1 MAIPTRDDMWR
12 PILEIMA
19 TIKEEAVHRKS
30 ILEALEG
37 WFINNDPFTED
48 EWENLLRIRKSGQT
62 RLEYIMG
69 WALSD
74 LYFAG
79 LLLRPSRGY
88 YQITVLG
95 RKKREQPDKDL
106 RNFIKEKAQN
116 RKKETQE
123 KRKRNKEKV
132 TQGDSA
138 TPQEEK
144 KDSSPDEGMEL
155 LYSELNSRLAVELL
169 ERVKTMPPA
178 SFEQLVVHLLSKM
191 GYGQGETVGQT
202 GDGGIDGIINQDAL
216 GLEKVYIQAKRWGEN
231 QVGDREIRNF
241 SGSLD
246 GEGATKGV
254 FITSSTFSKKARERA
269 KSISQG
275 NKLIRLIDGKELVR
289 LMVNHD
295 VGVVLKIRYDVKQ
308 LDENFFA

>member
-1 MAIPTRDDMWR
+1 M
-12 PILEIMA
+12 
-19 TIKEEAVHRKS
+19 
-30 ILEALEG
+30 
-37 WFINNDPFTED
+37 
-48 EWENLLRIRKSGQT
+48 
-62 RLEYIMG
+62 
-69 WALSD
+69 
-74 LYFAG
+74 
-79 LLLRPSRGY
+79 
-88 YQITVLG
+88 
-95 RKKREQPDKDL
+95 
-106 RNFIKEKAQN
+106 
-116 RKKETQE
+116 
-123 KRKRNKEKV
+123 
-132 TQGDSA
+132 
-138 TPQEEK
+138 
-144 KDSSPDEGMEL
+144 
-155 LYSELNSRLAVELL
+155 ELL

-216 GLEKVYIQAKRWGEN
+216 GLEKVYIQAKRWEEN

-254 FITSSTFSKKARERA
+254 FITSSTFSKRARERA

-275 NKLIRLIDGKELVR
+275 NKFIRLIDGKELVR